1 MNKNVKK
8 IIKIAAITTLILTLI
23 MSIICMVN
31 YYRYVGVINKLTSGE
46 INWLTRFELQESRDS
61 RLYAALSSLI
71 WTAYISIV
79 TIIINI
85 ANFIVGLEPKKIKKI
100 R

>member
-1 MNKNVKK
+1 MNENIKK
-8 IIKIAAITTLILTLI
+8 IIKIAAISTLILSLI

-31 YYRYVGVINKLTSGE
+31 YYKYVSIINKLTSDN
-46 INWLTRFELQESRDS
+46 IDWLTKFDLHEARDS

-71 WTAYISIV
+71 WTAYISIA
-79 TIIINI
+79 TIAINI
-85 ANFIVGLEPKKIKKI
+85 VNFFIGLQPKKTKKI